1 MDREKSK
8 KMTYTSNEV
17 CEIIGVSRRQ
27 VQHWDK
33 TGLIQPG
40 LRTGGGHSRYTF
52 QDLISFKTAKK
63 LLDSGVSLHRIRQSI
78 SELRKILPRVKRP
91 LAELTLVATGEVVL
105 VFYEGAVFEA
115 LSGQE
120 WIVEV
125 AEIKRSVDKWN
136 QRMEGLKRVR
146 KVHKGRNPGSITG
159 KAS

>member
-1 MDREKSK
+1 MRSEKTE

-40 LRTGGGHSRYTF
+40 LRTKGGHSRFTF

-63 LLDSGVSLHRIRQSI
+63 LLDAGVSLHRIRRSI
-78 SELRKILPRVKRP
+78 SELRRILPTVKRP

-115 LSGQE
+115 ISGQE

-125 AEIKRSVDKWN
+125 AEVQRSVDKWN
-136 QRMEGLKRVR
+136 KKMEGLRRVR
-146 KVHKGRNPGSITG
+146 KVQKGRSPGSITG